1 MPELPESN
9 ETPLR
14 VAIVE
19 DDALLRSL
27 MERALRREDGV
38 VWVGSAA
45 TIDAAQA
52 LLAEQRPHV
61 ALLDLRLGKGDD
73 AVITWKLVE
82 TWPAAAGPAPRWIV
96 VTGQPEAA
104 HLRRALDLGV
114 HGYVTKSE
122 PFDMLLAAVREV
134 GEGRQY
140 YSVGALRLLME
151 QPAQAPGLEQLTP
164 RERDVLRA
172 AGEGLSVRQAASRLG
187 VSEST
192 LKTHRQSVMRKLDLH
207 DSVAL
212 ARYALASGLAA

>member
-19 DDALLRSL
+19 DDAMLRSL
-27 MERALRREDGV
+27 MERALKREPGV
-38 VWVGSAA
+38 AWVGSAT
-45 TIDAAQA
+45 TIEEAQT
-52 LLAEQRPHV
+52 LLTEQSPDV
-61 ALLDLRLGKGDD
+61 VLLDLRLGKGDD

-82 TWPAAAGPAPRWIV
+82 TWPNHLRTPRWIV

-104 HLRRALDLGV
+104 HLRRALDLGI

-134 GEGRQY
+134 GEARQY

-151 QPAQAPGLEQLTP
+151 QPAEAAGLEQLTP

-172 AGEGLSVRQAASRLG
+172 AGEGLSVRQTAARLDI
-187 VSEST
+187 SEST
-192 LKTHRQSVMRKLDLH
+192 VKTHRQSVMRKLDLH